1 MRVAPTIAAAVVAAL
16 TCHLQGDEVP
26 VRSYLFTA
34 APQYDP
40 SAEWKGLPR
49 FPKGA
54 AITLVDPS
62 GRRQIA
68 PTLSASADPA
78 VSFDGTRIL
87 FAGKLGTGDPW
98 QIWEVPAA
106 GGTPRQLSH
115 GSSDCTH
122 PLYLPDGRIAY
133 TRSSS
138 SDSDIEII
146 DAKGG
151 SPQRLT
157 FAPGRHVTQ
166 DVLRDGRI
174 LFESEGELYTVYPD
188 GTGVE
193 SLRCDHGPRRTGARQ
208 IASGDVVFSVG
219 EKLARF
225 TPALASQA
233 DVSQPA
239 GESAGPIAEVS
250 AGRWIVAIR
259 QPHRPFGLYLWTQ
272 DGSRL
277 DPLEIP
283 AGTNAIQPVLLRP
296 RAPGKQFPS
305 GLVESRTTGN
315 LLCLDA
321 RASREPITEAVAS
334 VQVYTRDAAG
344 ASVLL
349 GRQNVAGDGSFYVEV
364 PADRPLRIEL
374 LNAAGRTVRA
384 EHGWFWMRPSEQR
397 ICVGCH
403 TGPERSPEN
412 KVPEIL
418 QRSTIPEKLLGATK

>member
-1 MRVAPTIAAAVVAAL
+1 ML
-16 TCHLQGDEVP
+16 TCHLQGDEVL

-40 SAEWKGLPR
+40 SAELKGLPR

-54 AITLVDPS
+54 ALTLVGAN

-68 PTLSASADPA
+68 PSFSASADPT
-78 VSFDGTRIL
+78 VSFDGTRVL
-87 FAGKLGTGDPW
+87 FAGKAATNSSW
-98 QIWEVPAA
+98 QIWETRTA
-106 GGTPRQLSH
+106 GGSPKQISH
-115 GSSDCTH
+115 CSSDCTH
-122 PLYLPDGRIAY
+122 PLYVPDGRIVY

-138 SDSDIEII
+138 TGADIEIA
-146 DAKGG
+146 DANGG

-174 LFESEGELYTVYPD
+174 LFESDGELYTVYPD

-193 SLRCDHGPRRTGARQ
+193 SLRCDHGPRRTEARQ
-208 IASGDVVFSVG
+208 IASGDVIFSVG
-219 EKLARF
+219 GKLARF
-225 TPALASQA
+225 TSALASQT
-233 DVSQPA
+233 DVAQPS
-239 GESAGPIAEVS
+239 GELAGPIAEITP
-250 AGRWIVAIR
+250 GKWIVTVR
-259 QPHRPFGLYLWTQ
+259 QAHRPFGLYVWTQ
-272 DGSRL
+272 DGNRL
-277 DPLEIP
+277 EPLETP

-344 ASVLL
+344 VQVLM

-384 EHGWFWMRPSEQR
+384 ERGWFWMRPSEQR

-418 QRSTIPEKLLGATK
+418 IRSTVPEKLLGATK